1 MTPIRIK
8 RIVQFSAGF
17 NPGDAISNEM
27 LILKSYFLEIG
38 FQGEI
43 FSENIGKDA
52 KGLANKFKSY
62 RRKEGDFI
70 IYHHSIHSA
79 IFEFLL
85 NISCPKALI
94 YHNVTPSYFFE
105 PYDLKLSHYLR
116 KGREEL
122 KDLKGKF
129 QLYFADSKFNRQEL
143 LDLGFSSVQVLPII
157 YDFGR
162 LKKKETP
169 AKTQSKNIIFVGR
182 IAPNK
187 KQDDIIKLA
196 KVLKD
201 YFLSD
206 FKIHLVGYCS
216 RELEL
221 YKEELNAL
229 IHFFGLECYVMF
241 SDFIDD
247 ESLAEYYQQ
256 ADLFLCM
263 SEHEGFC
270 VPLLESMYY
279 DVPILA
285 YDAGAV
291 KDTLDGAGILFKE
304 KDFPTICECILK
316 IFSDKD
322 FREKILE
329 TQRNRLSRFQQGNY
343 TSIIGYAIKH
353 FNL

>member
-1 MTPIRIK
+1 MTQKNIK
-8 RIVQFSAGF
+8 RIIQFSAGF

-27 LILKSYFLEIG
+27 LILKSYFQEIG
-38 FQGEI
+38 FDGEI
-43 FSENIGKDA
+43 FSENIGKA
-52 KGLANKFKSY
+52 SNGLASKYKSY
-62 RRKEGDFI
+62 RPRPDDFI

-79 IFEFLL
+79 VFEFVST
-85 NISCPKALI
+85 ISCPKALI

-105 PYDLKLSHYLR
+105 PYDLKLTYYLK

-122 KDLKGKF
+122 KDLNGKF
-129 QLYFADSKFNRQEL
+129 QLYFADSEFNKKEL
-143 LDLGFSSVQVLPII
+143 LDLGYPRVQVLPIV
-157 YDFGR
+157 YDFNK
-162 LKKKETP
+162 LKKNSLKIT
-169 AKTQSKNIIFVGR
+169 ATHKTIIFVGR

-196 KVLKD
+196 KVLKEH
-201 YFLSD
+201 FTSE

-216 RELEL
+216 HELQLYKDELITLIKLFELE
-221 YKEELNAL
+221 N
-229 IHFFGLECYVMF
+229 HVFF
-241 SDFIDD
+241 SDFIND
-247 ESLAEYYQQ
+247 ELLADYYQR

-304 KDFPTICECILK
+304 KNLPSICECILK

-322 FREKILE
+322 FRDIIIK
-329 TQRNRLSRFQQGNY
+329 TQRERLKKFQTGNH

-353 FNL
+353 FNI